1 MSSVISVKGLTKIY
15 KTPVRGMGVKGVIES
30 LFARQYRT
38 VLALDHISF
47 SVEEGTSLGYLGPN
61 GAGKTTTLK
70 VLSGL
75 LFPDDGQVQVLG
87 FNPWEH
93 QSAFKKQIGFVMGQK
108 GQLWWDLPAQ
118 DSFALLREMY
128 EIPVRKYRS
137 VLDELVERFDVA
149 NLLNVPVRNLSLGE
163 RMKMELIA
171 AMLHEPRV
179 LFLDEPTIGLDVMA
193 QHEIRALLKE
203 YQRQRGVTLIL
214 ASHYMRDVE
223 ALCER
228 VILIHKGKILFNGM
242 LDEIAKRYVPYKDLT
257 FTFALSKPVNR
268 AAFTIFGEIR
278 SWDTD
283 RVTLAVKQEQVSQV
297 IQAVINRHPVVDISV
312 QEPTLEDIIRKAFS
326 SFGDEKEDE
335 KENEQ

>member
-1 MSSVISVKGLTKIY
+1 MSSVISVQGLTKIY
-15 KTPVRGMGVKGVIES
+15 KTPVREMGVKGVIKS

-93 QSAFKKQIGFVMGQK
+93 KNAFKKQIGFVMGQK

-118 DSFALLREMY
+118 DSFPLLREMY
-128 EIPVRKYRS
+128 EIPVRKYKS
-137 VLDELVERFDVA
+137 VLDELVERFAVA
-149 NLLNVPVRNLSLGE
+149 DLLGVPVRNLSLGE

-171 AMLHEPRV
+171 ALLHEPRV

-228 VILIHKGKILFNGM
+228 VILIHKGKILFDGM

-257 FTFALSKPVNR
+257 FTLLEPVNR
-268 AAFTIFGEIR
+268 ASFTIFGEIR
-278 SWDTD
+278 SWDNN
-283 RVTLAVKQEQVSQV
+283 RVTLVVKQEQVSQA
-297 IQAVINRHPVVDISV
+297 IQAVINRHSVVDISV
-312 QEPTLEDIIRKAFS
+312 REPTLEDVIHKAFS
-326 SFGDEKEDE
+326 SFGYER
-335 KENEQ
+335 ENEQ

>member
-1 MSSVISVKGLTKIY
+1 MRSVISVKGLTKIY
-15 KTPVRGMGVKGVIES
+15 KIPIRGRGVKESIKS
-30 LFARQYRT
+30 LFTRQYRT

-47 SVEEGTSLGYLGPN
+47 SVEEGTALGYLGPN

-93 QSAFKKQIGFVMGQK
+93 QNAFKKQIGFVMGQK

-128 EIPVRKYRS
+128 EIPARKYKS

-149 NLLNVPVRNLSLGE
+149 SLLQVPVRNLSLGE

-171 AMLHEPRV
+171 ALLHEPRV
-179 LFLDEPTIGLDVMA
+179 LFLDEPTIGLDVVA

-203 YQRQRGVTLIL
+203 YQQQRGVTLIL

-242 LDEIAKRYVPYKDLT
+242 LDEIAKRYIPYKDLT
-257 FTFALSKPVNR
+257 LTFSKPVDR
-268 AAFTIFGEIR
+268 VAFTTFGEVR
-278 SWDTD
+278 SWDTN
-283 RVTLAVKQEQVSQV
+283 RVTLTVKQERVSLV
-297 IQAVINRHPVVDISV
+297 IQAVINRYPVVDISV
-312 QEPTLEDIIRKAFS
+312 QEPTLEDVIRKAFS
-326 SFGDEKEDE
+326 SFGDERER
-335 KENEQ
+335 EQ